1 MRRNLLVCVVI
12 GIYNRWKRPL
22 SSSFIVY
29 RIMNYRV
36 FETEN
41 IKPEKKMTY
50 FLRKLFEK
58 YLSVVMP
65 ANKFV
70 SISYADRQ
78 IEST

>member
-1 MRRNLLVCVVI
+1 
-12 GIYNRWKRPL
+12 
-22 SSSFIVY
+22 
-29 RIMNYRV
+29 MNYRV

-65 ANKFV
+65 AVKFV

-78 IEST
+78 IESTW